1 MCRLMPDEDQEDRL
15 SMENI
20 SMTPHSRLTM
30 FRMKLPMNVRSNR
43 IRAGGGA
50 SVGTSSRM
58 SASFPRQKGEAP
70 RTASGDGKISSRKGT
85 NLFTMPDHEADILQM

>member
-1 MCRLMPDEDQEDRL
+1 MPDEDQEDRL

-50 SVGTSSRM
+50 FVGTSSRM

-70 RTASGDGKISSRKGT
+70 RTAEKEGKISSGEGT
-85 NLFTMPDHEADILQM
+85 NPFTLHGHEAALRQM

>member
-50 SVGTSSRM
+50 FVGTSSRM
-58 SASFPRQKGEAP
+58 SSILFPAEGGSPQDSIG
-70 RTASGDGKISSRKGT
+70 GW
-85 NLFTMPDHEADILQM
+85 